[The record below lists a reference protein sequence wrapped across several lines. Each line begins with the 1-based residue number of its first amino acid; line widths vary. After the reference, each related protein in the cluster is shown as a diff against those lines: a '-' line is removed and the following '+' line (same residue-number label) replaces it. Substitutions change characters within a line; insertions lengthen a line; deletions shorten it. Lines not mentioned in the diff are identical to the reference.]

1 MLTPEENTGFTPR
14 DLKWGIIVG
23 FAATTQVFEPMKDT
37 KINAIAHYFHANIQ
51 RIKSML
57 VTPTLIGDLTMD
69 IQRCYDFAELQLTKT
84 LTDPL
89 VRDFSIANPEIAVLA
104 NSIFHKNNSEMDEA
118 EKQGGDLWN
127 KFILDSLN
135 RGTAPVIILQG
146 TGSGVGLDAMLSAA
160 ITGTWTA
167 YETMAGDLWETA
179 LNIHP
184 NTLAE
189 LRGKKKRHQNISPD
203 EDDDDKENKK
213 SVLLSEIL
221 RFQFDLRNNMGSVH
235 RRQRLFDRLSG
246 IREAYAQAFSKD
258 YADIDKALAAQGIDA
273 LNAVRNLIVH
283 RTGIVDDNYERKCKY
298 LPVPKAE
305 LGEPLLLDGEI
316 TTDLMISEL

>member
-189 LRGKKKRHQNISPD
+189 LRVCPRTS
-203 EDDDDKENKK
+203 
-213 SVLLSEIL
+213 
-221 RFQFDLRNNMGSVH
+221 
-235 RRQRLFDRLSG
+235 SG
-246 IREAYAQAFSKD
+246 ITEFSQHESD
-258 YADIDKALAAQGIDA
+258 
-273 LNAVRNLIVH
+273 
-283 RTGIVDDNYERKCKY
+283 
-298 LPVPKAE
+298 
-305 LGEPLLLDGEI
+305 
-316 TTDLMISEL
+316 